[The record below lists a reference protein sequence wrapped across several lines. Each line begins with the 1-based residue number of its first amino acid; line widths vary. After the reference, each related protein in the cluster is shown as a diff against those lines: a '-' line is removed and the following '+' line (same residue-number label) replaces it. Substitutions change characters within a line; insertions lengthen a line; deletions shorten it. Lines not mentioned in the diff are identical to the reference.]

1 MFLVVVWKVFSR
13 RCSSDSTASLER
25 VAKCVREVL
34 QERTTR
40 QETNPLSRSSDGR
53 TCTTNASMFAG
64 SNSPQ
69 FNGEPR
75 CYNVGGNYSVDNT
88 TIVLNVL
95 MPNEQSSWKVCDVL
109 LVFLVVVALLVCL
122 VAVQL
127 NSLVGSAQD
136 VGLRAVQGG

>member
-1 MFLVVVWKVFSR
+1 MFLVIIWKVFSR

-25 VAKCVREVL
+25 VTKCVREVL
-34 QERTTR
+34 QERNTR

-64 SNSPQ
+64 SNNHQ
-69 FNGEPR
+69 FSGEPR

-88 TIVLNVL
+88 TIVLL
-95 MPNEQSSWKVCDVL
+95 MPNEQSGWNVCDVL
-109 LVFLVVVALLVCL
+109 LVCLVVVALLVCL
-122 VAVQL
+122 MVAVQL
-127 NSLVGSAQD
+127 NSLVGSTQD